1 MKKKEVLLRLG
12 AMAMIA
18 ALGIAPV
25 TSGISAM
32 AEMPDVTGAIPSA
45 AIIAI
50 APNLSNTSFFFIFF

>member
-32 AEMPDVTGAIPSA
+32 AATSTAST
-45 AIIAI
+45 
-50 APNLSNTSFFFIFF
+50 NNTATKN